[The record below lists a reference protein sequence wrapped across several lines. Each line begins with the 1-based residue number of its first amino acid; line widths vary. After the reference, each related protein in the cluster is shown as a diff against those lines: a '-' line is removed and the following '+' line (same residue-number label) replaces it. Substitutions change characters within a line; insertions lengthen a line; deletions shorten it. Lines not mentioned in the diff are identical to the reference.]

1 MALRLNKNEDIKL
14 NPLTSY
20 GAAMNKADIFGGSHI
35 DKDMTLGMRF
45 APVTH
50 DINVPLN
57 FIGRK
62 YIRAPLLGGLQ
73 YQPMHPNTSSQ
84 KIKDSEIL
92 HTRPIKKHFS

>member
-1 MALRLNKNEDIKL
+1 MALRLNKSEDIKL
-14 NPLTSY
+14 NPLASY
-20 GAAMNKADIFGGSHI
+20 GAAVNKADIFGGSSV
-35 DKDMTLGMRF
+35 DKNISLGIRF
-45 APVTH
+45 APQTP

-62 YIRAPLLGGLQ
+62 YIRAPMLGGLQ

-92 HTRPIKKHFS
+92 HTRAVKKHYS